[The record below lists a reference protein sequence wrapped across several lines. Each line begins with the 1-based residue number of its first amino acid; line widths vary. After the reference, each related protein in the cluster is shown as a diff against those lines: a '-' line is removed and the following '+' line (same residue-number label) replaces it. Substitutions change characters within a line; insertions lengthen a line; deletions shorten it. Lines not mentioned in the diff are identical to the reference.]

1 MKWTYRDYIGSV
13 LLGTLLLIPFFICY
27 IPFRLF
33 LNTTTGF
40 ITLVIIEIIW
50 VILLTDK
57 FYLSLCKFLKLEE
70 RIKMEIE
77 MKKMLK
83 FKVK

>member
-1 MKWTYRDYIGSV
+1 MKWTHRDYIGSV
-13 LLGTLLLIPFFICY
+13 LLGTLLLIPLFICY

-33 LNTTTGF
+33 LDTTTGF
-40 ITLVIIEIIW
+40 ITLVIIETIW
-50 VILLTDK
+50 VLVLSDK
-57 FYLSLCKFLKLEE
+57 FYLLLCKFLKLEE

-83 FKVK
+83 VK

>member
-1 MKWTYRDYIGSV
+1 MKWTHKDYIGSV

-33 LNTTTGF
+33 LDETTGF
-40 ITLVIIEIIW
+40 IILVIIEIIW
-50 VILLTDK
+50 VLLLSDK
-57 FYLSLCKFLKLEE
+57 FYLLICKHLKLEE

-83 FKVK
+83 VK